1 MDWSKLFKSRYTL
14 LLEQRID
21 ELRADGDKREKHH
34 SEELDRAISELKEL
48 REENLRLRLY
58 LVPAAA
64 RPLQPEEKE
73 EPADPNAMPKFQGT
87 PFERVIQREMWVRQ
101 REEARRRTIPVPPAG
116 AQTESGEVQ

>member
-1 MDWSKLFKSRYTL
+1 MNWSNLFKSHYTL
-14 LLEQRID
+14 SLEKRID
-21 ELRADGDKREKHH
+21 ELRADGEKREKHH
-34 SEELDRAISELKEL
+34 AEELERAISELKEL

-87 PFERVIQREMWVRQ
+87 PFERVIQREQWMRA
-101 REEARRRTIPVPPAG
+101 REDMRRLTIPVPPAE
-116 AQTESGEVQ
+116 APTVSGEVK